1 VVVEE
6 KVQEILVA
14 ATGVTALVPAARIKL
29 PGDWQTLPR
38 PYIVHGPVSV
48 DPTQTH
54 GGLVALRAWEFYQV
68 SCFGAIYSDAKR
80 IAVSVRA
87 ALADY
92 VSTTGGWQLYFRS
105 ERRLEYEADV
115 RVQQIAVEFDVWE
128 TL

>member
-1 VVVEE
+1 
-6 KVQEILVA
+6 
-14 ATGVTALVPAARIKL
+14 
-29 PGDWQTLPR
+29 
-38 PYIVHGPVSV
+38 VHGPVSV

-80 IAVSVRA
+80 IAVAVRA

-92 VSTTGGWQLYFRS
+92 VSTTDGTQIYFRS